1 MAIYHFPAI
10 VTLHLIYQQL
20 LHFSVP
26 IRLKSHTNN
35 CWDAYQKCN
44 CQKSTTRR
52 RRQRKRISDQDT
64 CSFFQLLP
72 SQWNFHGR
80 FGPLSTLEYVR
91 RQQWS
96 KEILIYFFFFFPKQS
111 QSEEEEEAEEKLLW
125 MEFTAEDHLQPF
137 AMLVGVEWTVKLS
150 RLKNPFSGR
159 DETIE
164 LTWSNGS
171 SSSP

>member
-52 RRQRKRISDQDT
+52 RRQRKRSSDQDT

-80 FGPLSTLEYVR
+80 FGPLSTLEYVVQ

-96 KEILIYFFFFFPKQS
+96 KEILIYFFFFFSKTESIRRRRRSRREIALNGIHSRGPFTTLCYAS
-111 QSEEEEEAEEKLLW
+111 RSWMNCEAQQAQKSL
-125 MEFTAEDHLQPF
+125 F
-137 AMLVGVEWTVKLS
+137 
-150 RLKNPFSGR
+150 R
-159 DETIE
+159 DVMRQ
-164 LTWSNGS
+164 
-171 SSSP
+171 